1 MAEQEYND
9 SRMEDC
15 LENYIM
21 LRFECLKSMFEILD
35 DPEQDP
41 KVKDIAAYVGSTLVE
56 YIYED
61 LENLIDGLED
71 AIGKR
76 IMVIGTPRMKGYW
89 WGMKK
94 FKGIRFEEPLQ
105 KDEAFTPPQNL
116 IKQE

>member
-1 MAEQEYND
+1 MAEQEC
-9 SRMEDC
+9 REDH
-15 LENYIM
+15 LKDYVM
-21 LRFECLKSMFEILD
+21 FRFAHLKDIFEILD
-35 DPEQDP
+35 DQDQYP